1 MVLPNPEVTELVVR
15 AIPVLHDNYAF
26 LLQRRG
32 EAVLVD
38 PAVVE
43 PLIAELEARQLEL
56 VAVLHTHHHHD
67 HIGGTPGL
75 LRRWPAAAVIAAA
88 ADRARIPFQTQGVAG
103 GDRFVV
109 LGESVDV
116 LSVPGHTSAHLAYV
130 LPNSG
135 HLFCGDTL
143 FGGGCGRLFEGTA
156 QQMWDSLRQ
165 FAALPGSTQVWC
177 AHEYTEAN
185 LRWALTQLPATDPVH
200 RAVAVRLQRVLAQ
213 RQQGL
218 ASVPSTIDQELATNL
233 FLRSETRAQLEQLRL
248 SFSRSCNCVHDEP
261 LGGSAGAGIGG
272 VELLANAA

>member
-1 MVLPNPEVTELVVR
+1 MVLPNPEVTELAVR
-15 AIPVLHDNYAF
+15 AIPVLQDNYAF

-109 LGESVDV
+109 LGEAVDV
-116 LSVPGHTSAHLAYV
+116 LSVPGHTRAHLAYV

-248 SFSRSCNCVHDEP
+248 SKDHWR
-261 LGGSAGAGIGG
+261 G
-272 VELLANAA
+272 